1 MGLENGI
8 VLQVR
13 GKIDPDAAI
22 LKVPGIEKVDWYD
35 KPEPCFTYYDICYW
49 RKYWNIRDILFDNFK
64 AKETGEPNGKY
75 PLTNKEL
82 ESIRDD
88 IYHLICD
95 GENRWDDSRTMWSFE
110 DSVGR
115 LGWDIVR
122 LSELIRYLEAHTGYC
137 EAFFYDSY

>member
-35 KPEPCFTYYDICYW
+35 NPEPGFTYYDICYW
-49 RKYWNIRDILFDNFK
+49 RKYWNIREILFDNCHT
-64 AKETGEPNGKY
+64 KESNHAY
-75 PLTNKEL
+75 PLTIKQL

-88 IYHLICD
+88 IYCLICD
-95 GENRWDDSRTMWSFE
+95 GEAGWDTSRTMWSFE

-122 LSELIRYLEAHTGYC
+122 ISELIRYLKTDTGYC

>member
-8 VLQVR
+8 ILQVR

-35 KPEPCFTYYDICYW
+35 NLEPGFTYYDICYW
-49 RKYWNIRDILFDNFK
+49 RKYWNIRDILFDNAH
-64 AKETGEPNGKY
+64 AKEESDDKY
-75 PLTNKEL
+75 PLTIKQL

-88 IYHLICD
+88 IYYLICD
-95 GENRWDDSRTMWSFE
+95 GEDRWDTRAFWSFE

-122 LSELIRYLEAHTGYC
+122 LSELIRYLKADTTYC
-137 EAFFYDSY
+137 EVFFYDSY

>member
-35 KPEPCFTYYDICYW
+35 NPEPGFTYYDICYW
-49 RKYWNIRDILFDNFK
+49 RKYWNIREILFDNCHD
-64 AKETGEPNGKY
+64 KESNGKY
-75 PLTNKEL
+75 PLTIKQL

-88 IYHLICD
+88 IYYLICD
-95 GENRWDDSRTMWSFE
+95 GEDRWDDSRTAWSFE

-122 LSELIRYLEAHTGYC
+122 ISELIRYLKADVGYC